1 MRKTKIALSTATLLC
16 VSLNLT
22 SYVRADDAAVAPL
35 AQPQTDANASANPSA
50 NANANANY
58 DLDPI
63 VVNYQ
68 QYKIGD
74 TLPEQYLDK
83 SYTIVEW
90 QKRHLPAPQENT
102 HWAYINANYILI
114 TNDSAKIVQAKSGDI
129 YFRG

>member
-1 MRKTKIALSTATLLC
+1 MRNTRIALCSAALLC
-16 VSLNLT
+16 VSL
-22 SYVRADDAAVAPL
+22 SFASFVRADDAVATPL
-35 AQPQTDANASANPSA
+35 AQPQPDANTNT
-50 NANANANY
+50 NY

-74 TLPEQYLDK
+74 NLPEQYLDK
-83 SYTIVEW
+83 FYTIVEW

-114 TNDSAKIVQAKSGDI
+114 TNDSAKIVQAKSGEI
-129 YFRG
+129 FFRG